1 MAFPSDVRTQ
11 NMLARED
18 NSVVIIDFE
27 RSSLDKVRPRQIA
40 LEIGE
45 VEDLLDGI
53 FRGADAGARKMYDP
67 SVIS

>member
-1 MAFPSDVRTQ
+1 MGFHSDVRTQ

-45 VEDLLDGI
+45 VEDCWTISEAPMPVQG
-53 FRGADAGARKMYDP
+53 KMYDP
-67 SVIS
+67 TVTS